1 MAGLGK
7 RFLAVGEKTPKFLL
21 DVNGKP
27 MISRVVESLD
37 IEANYIFVVQKSH
50 YEEYSLQSL
59 LSSIVANPKI
69 IITDKSPIGAAT
81 TTLEAEH
88 LINNQTPLIIV
99 NSDQVVEW
107 NSSEFVELTKHG
119 HCIALFEGNDPGW
132 SYVKIQGG
140 IIKQVAEKDVISNNA
155 TVGIYGW
162 KTGAD
167 YVRYANQM
175 VLKDIRTNGEFY
187 VCPVYNEAIEAQ
199 DQVFPYFVNSMHSL
213 GTPEQLSDYLKLTG
227 SHKNGTI

>member
-7 RFLAVGEKTPKFLL
+7 RFQAVGERMPKFLL

-37 IEANYIFVVQKSH
+37 LDANYIFIVQKSH
-50 YEEYSLQSL
+50 FEEYDLQTL
-59 LSSIVANPKI
+59 LSSIAVDAQI
-69 IITDKSPIGAAT
+69 IITDADPIGAAT

-88 LINNQTPLIIV
+88 LINNEVPLVIA
-99 NSDQVVEW
+99 NSDQVVDW
-107 NSSEFVELTKHG
+107 NSLEFADLVRRG
-119 HCIALFEGNDPGW
+119 HAIALFKGNDPGW
-132 SYVKIQGG
+132 SYAKIQNG
-140 IIKQVAEKDVISNNA
+140 IIRQVAEKNVISDDA

-167 YVRYANQM
+167 YVKYAKQM
-175 VLKDIRTNGEFY
+175 VLKNIRTNNEFY
-187 VCPVYNEAIEAQ
+187 VCPVYNEAIESG
-199 DQVFPYFVNSMHSL
+199 DQVLPYFVDSMYPL
-213 GTPEQLSDYLKLTG
+213 GTPEQLYDYLKLTA